1 MSHGVVRKSWLLFV
15 PIAALGENYSPIGK
29 SESGYHQMKNSISIW
44 ASSTLKNMVRGYTV
58 A

>member
-1 MSHGVVRKSWLLFV
+1 MSYGVVRKSWLLFV

-29 SESGYHQMKNSISIW
+29 SESGYQMKNSISIW